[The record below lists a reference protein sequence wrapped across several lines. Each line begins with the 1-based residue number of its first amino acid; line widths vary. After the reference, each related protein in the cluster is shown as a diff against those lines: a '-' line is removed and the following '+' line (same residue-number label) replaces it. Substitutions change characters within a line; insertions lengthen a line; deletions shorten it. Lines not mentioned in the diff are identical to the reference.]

1 MGQSQP
7 TGDEALPSAFEDIL
21 ARLNVVVER
30 LESNDLPLEASLA
43 LFEEG
48 VRLSRA
54 GAARLD
60 EAERRVE
67 RLLSDD
73 GTTVAMTET
82 REKET
87 EAP

>member
-1 MGQSQP
+1 MGQSQR
-7 TGDEALPSAFEDIL
+7 TSDAALPSAFEDIL

-30 LESNDLPLEASLA
+30 LESSDLSLEDSLS

-48 VRLSRA
+48 VRLSRV

-60 EAERRVE
+60 DAERRVE

-73 GTTVAMTET
+73 GTTVPMAET

-87 EAP
+87 ETP